1 MGSLCQA
8 GGGRSSLRWRGTAGG
23 GGFAGLDGLVPLWP
37 RLSLSEQGKA
47 LAGVRLPP
55 NSKAAAVPRT
65 RLEKGRKTGD
75 GSWRMEIIGI
85 AGVGAGKGDSRAALK
100 AK

>member
-1 MGSLCQA
+1 
-8 GGGRSSLRWRGTAGG
+8 
-23 GGFAGLDGLVPLWP
+23 
-37 RLSLSEQGKA
+37 
-47 LAGVRLPP
+47 
-55 NSKAAAVPRT
+55 VPRT